1 MFEARNWKPRVVKN
15 VYRENQAHYSDGRAP
30 MVFISVAKVSLK
42 LHITNKRNV
51 KKREGGGKT
60 SYFI

>member
-51 KKREGGGKT
+51 KRLV
-60 SYFI
+60 